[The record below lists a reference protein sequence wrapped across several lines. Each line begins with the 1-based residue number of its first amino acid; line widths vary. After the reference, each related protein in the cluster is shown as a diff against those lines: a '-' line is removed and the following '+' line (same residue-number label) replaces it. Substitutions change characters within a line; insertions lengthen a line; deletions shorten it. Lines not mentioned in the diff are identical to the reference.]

1 MLIHVKFITGYEES
15 FREGIT
21 LIACFLND
29 DFLNDS
35 VLFLSNTLTDH
46 KKKTMKMV
54 TNLQM
59 TIVRLV
65 T

>member
-1 MLIHVKFITGYEES
+1 MTGYEDS

-29 DFLNDS
+29 DLLNDN

-46 KKKTMKMV
+46 KKKPVKMV

-59 TIVRLV
+59 TTVRLV